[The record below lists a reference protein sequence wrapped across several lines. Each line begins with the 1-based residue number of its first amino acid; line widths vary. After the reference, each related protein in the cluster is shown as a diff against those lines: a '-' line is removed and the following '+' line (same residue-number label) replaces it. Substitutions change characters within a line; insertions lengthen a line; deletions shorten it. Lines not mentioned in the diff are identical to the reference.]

1 MHDAEFAAF
10 GGTDFSLWFAEWHRR
25 QPVVAKSPQTQV
37 CATYGSGV
45 ESRKTANDASQ
56 CSPA

>member
-1 MHDAEFAAF
+1 MHAAQFAA
-10 GGTDFSLWFAEWHRR
+10 DVDSLTVKIEFI
-25 QPVVAKSPQTQV
+25 
-37 CATYGSGV
+37 YGSGV